1 MQPEVNLEIAMKIAR
16 NMVTKYGMTDKFGPI
31 LLDVTQDGDIFQRK
45 YYSEQT
51 GKEVDDEIRR
61 IINECYDRAK
71 TILVEN
77 RNKLEAVTQTLLE
90 KETIMGDEFEAIMN
104 DENI

>member
-1 MQPEVNLEIAMKIAR
+1 MN
-16 NMVTKYGMTDKFGPI
+16 NGGTVTWYFNADTGEFEKATTKVRDKA
-31 LLDVTQDGDIFQRK
+31 K
-45 YYSEQT
+45 QT

-61 IINECYDRAK
+61 IINECYERARK
-71 TILVEN
+71 ILIEN

-104 DENI
+104 DEFI